1 MFIVERFGLLEGFR
15 IAHVMFAVMWMGL
28 LWFFNVIQVPA
39 YAEMEAG
46 ARNNA
51 FDKLTWRALWWFRH
65 AAWMT
70 VASGFVMLAI
80 GSSGDVNERV
90 YTGDFFKSPR
100 GGMLAAAIVLAI
112 VMLYNVW
119 MVIWP
124 NQQIVIGNARAVAG
138 GAEANPDAPVAA
150 RKAAMA
156 SRQNMIFSFTV
167 LLAMVGQSGFFYGYE
182 PASSGVRAVFY
193 VIVLAFAAVMELNA
207 LGVFG
212 AAVGKANTWM
222 YDKHQNAI
230 YFASGTIVF
239 WVLFFEIFYGKLELL
254 G

>member
-1 MFIVERFGLLEGFR
+1 MWIFEESGLSGAFR
-15 IAHVMFAVMWMGL
+15 TAHVMVAVMWMGM
-28 LWFFNVIQVPA
+28 LWFFNVVQVPA

-51 FDKLTWRALWWFRH
+51 IDKLTNRALWWFRH

-70 VASGFVMLAI
+70 VVSGLVIMFI
-80 GSSGDVNERV
+80 GGFGDGDV
-90 YTGDFFKSPR
+90 YSSTFFKSPP
-100 GGMLAAAIVLAI
+100 GMMFAAAVLAAV

-124 NQQIVIGNARAVAG
+124 NQQIVIANARAVQEG
-138 GAEANPDAPVAA
+138 KDADPAAPAAA

-156 SRQNMIFSFTV
+156 SRQNTIFSFTV
-167 LLAMVGQSGFFYGYE
+167 FVGMVGTQHFFGGYD
-182 PASSGVRAVFY
+182 PAEGGIRALFY
-193 VIVLAFAAVMELNA
+193 IVALAYIGLMEINA

-212 AAVGKANTWM
+212 TEAGKPNCWM

-230 YFASGTIVF
+230 WFASGTIVF
-239 WVLFFEIFYGKLELL
+239 WVLFFEIFLGKLEGL
-254 G
+254 